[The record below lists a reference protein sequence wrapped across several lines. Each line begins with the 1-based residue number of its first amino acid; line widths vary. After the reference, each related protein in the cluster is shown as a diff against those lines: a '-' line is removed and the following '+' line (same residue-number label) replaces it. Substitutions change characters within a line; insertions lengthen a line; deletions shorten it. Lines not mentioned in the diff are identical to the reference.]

1 MAAVIGVKRAVQE
14 IALDDSP
21 DSPVFTLDLSD
32 KAIARDFERIARLY
46 GSMVALSDGMKSD
59 EDYTVGRQM
68 ALASIERKII
78 TAILGEDAYEAIIGY
93 VACGKPA
100 HECNLILLPLLEY
113 LFAQVKDVVTANDSA
128 AVRKYL
134 GSRNEADEI

>member
-32 KAIARDFERIARLY
+32 KEIARDVERITLLY
-46 GSMVALSDGMKSD
+46 GSVVAISDVVQSD
-59 EDYTVGRQM
+59 ADYPVGRQM
-68 ALASIERKII
+68 ALAGIERKII
-78 TAILGEDAYEAIIGY
+78 TAILGEEAYREIIGY

-100 HECNLILLPLLEY
+100 HECNMILLPLLEY
-113 LFAQVKDVVTANDSA
+113 LFEQVRDVVTANDSA
-128 AVRKYL
+128 AFRKYL
-134 GSRNEADEI
+134 GSQDEADEI